1 MKNLDCFSDVS
12 LEKAYKVFTNK
23 LHEYFLLLG
32 YCEFIL
38 HYIKASLLWKNKKST
53 SLHTNDET
61 IIVRCFAGFFCI
73 FVLLTSS
80 SLYLSL
86 EICFPGICLMFYLSI
101 FDVTLNLCFLVSFS
115 EIFFLER
122 SRYLFNNAY
131 VRSSLVIMYPYQ

>member
-1 MKNLDCFSDVS
+1 MFPWKKHTKYSQTNYMNIFSSSDIANS
-12 LEKAYKVFTNK
+12 Y
-23 LHEYFLLLG
+23 
-32 YCEFIL
+32 
-38 HYIKASLLWKNKKST
+38 YITSRHHCSEKNKKST

-131 VRSSLVIMYPYQ
+131 VRSSLVIIYPYQ